1 MHACAHHG
9 ALSPQVRLGETTSTI
24 HLLNAS
30 LVAAEARA
38 LRAAEKAQQ
47 SEAAQRQ
54 LAMDDT
60 ERAKRAAAREVE
72 LEKVTAADCMLI
84 AC

>member
-1 MHACAHHG
+1 
-9 ALSPQVRLGETTSTI
+9 LGEANSTI

-38 LRAAEKAQQ
+38 LRAAERAQQ
-47 SEAAQRQ
+47 SEAALRQ